1 MPKTK
6 PKTKTTATTKKK
18 QAATAPK
25 KAIKASPAKATPKK
39 AAPKKAVAAKPV
51 KEKKQAGKSAVT
63 PKKASAPAQ
72 KPKKATKAA
81 APAKTAKKAT
91 KTAPT
96 APKTTQKITTAPKG
110 GKMSFKK
117 EISQKLLAAKEKI
130 LQEVTLKIKSESN
143 VLKFEIGD
151 IYDIASKERDREL
164 TLMLGDRDREKLSQ
178 IEDALERMKDNIY
191 GECEEC
197 GEPIAENRLRALPST
212 RVCVE
217 CQSKHEREVK
227 IKGGRFEEDSGLGIM
242 ERGESEDEEF

>member
-1 MPKTK
+1 MPKIK

-18 QAATAPK
+18 QVAAAPK
-25 KAIKASPAKATPKK
+25 KAIKAAPAKATPKKTAPKK
-39 AAPKKAVAAKPV
+39 AAPKKAAPKKVVAAKPV
-51 KEKKQAGKSAVT
+51 KEKKQAGKTAVT
-63 PKKASAPAQ
+63 PKKAAAPA
-72 KPKKATKAA
+72 KEPKKATK
-81 APAKTAKKAT
+81 
-91 KTAPT
+91 T

-242 ERGESEDEEF
+242 ERGEGEDEEF

>member
-1 MPKTK
+1 
-6 PKTKTTATTKKK
+6 
-18 QAATAPK
+18 
-25 KAIKASPAKATPKK
+25 
-39 AAPKKAVAAKPV
+39 
-51 KEKKQAGKSAVT
+51 
-63 PKKASAPAQ
+63 
-72 KPKKATKAA
+72 
-81 APAKTAKKAT
+81 
-91 KTAPT
+91 
-96 APKTTQKITTAPKG
+96 
-110 GKMSFKK
+110 MSFKK
-117 EISQKLLAAKEKI
+117 EIRQRLLAAKEKI

-197 GEPIAENRLRALPST
+197 SEPIAENRLRALPST

-242 ERGESEDEEF
+242 ERGEGEDEEF

>member
-18 QAATAPK
+18 GAAAAPK
-25 KAIKASPAKATPKK
+25 KVTKAAPKK
-39 AAPKKAVAAKPV
+39 AAPKKAAPIKTTAAKPV
-51 KEKKQAGKSAVT
+51 KEKKQVSKTAATPAKA
-63 PKKASAPAQ
+63 PKKTAMAAPRPKTSAPTT
-72 KPKKATKAA
+72 TK
-81 APAKTAKKAT
+81 KTATAT
-91 KTAPT
+91 
-96 APKTTQKITTAPKG
+96 KG
-110 GKMSFKK
+110 GKMSFKN
-117 EISQKLLAAKEKI
+117 EISQKLLTAKEKI
-130 LQEVTLKIKSESN
+130 LQEVSLKIKSESN

-178 IEDALERMKDNIY
+178 IEDALERIKDNVY

-217 CQSKHEREVK
+217 CQSKHERELK
-227 IKGGRFEEDSGLGIM
+227 IKGGRFEEDTGLGIM
-242 ERGESEDEEF
+242 ERGEAEDEEF

>member
-18 QAATAPK
+18 EAAAAPK
-25 KAIKASPAKATPKK
+25 KVTKAIPKK
-39 AAPKKAVAAKPV
+39 AAPKKTAPIKAATKKTAPKKTTAAKPV
-51 KEKKQAGKSAVT
+51 KEKKQVSKTAAT
-63 PKKASAPAQ
+63 PAKAPNKTANAAPKPKTSAPTT
-72 KPKKATKAA
+72 TK
-81 APAKTAKKAT
+81 KTATAT
-91 KTAPT
+91 
-96 APKTTQKITTAPKG
+96 KG
-110 GKMSFKK
+110 GKMSFKN
-117 EISQKLLAAKEKI
+117 EISQKLLTEKKKI
-130 LQEVTLKIKSESN
+130 LQEVSLKIKSESN

-242 ERGESEDEEF
+242 ERGEAEDEEF

>member
-6 PKTKTTATTKKK
+6 PKTKTTVTTKKK
-18 QAATAPK
+18 QVAAAPK
-25 KAIKASPAKATPKK
+25 KAIKAAPAKATPKKTAPKK
-39 AAPKKAVAAKPV
+39 AAPKKAAPKKVVAAKPV
-51 KEKKQAGKSAVT
+51 KEKKQAGKTAVT
-63 PKKASAPAQ
+63 PKKAAAPA
-72 KPKKATKAA
+72 KEPKKATK
-81 APAKTAKKAT
+81 
-91 KTAPT
+91 T

-242 ERGESEDEEF
+242 ERGEGEDEEF